1 MPRHDAPKAL
11 PKPLKR
17 PSQARAK
24 FTVQAL
30 YDAFV
35 RIWRRDGPAAANTK
49 AVAAEAGFAVGT
61 VYDYFPNR
69 EALFSGYV
77 RHSLERLLARIDTQ
91 VIAAEGLA
99 WDQRLARLVRITAC
113 VDPDAAY
120 FDAAM
125 LAREHDVAEPKHHR
139 RFFDELTAKWT
150 EAVRSWPDLDP
161 QPSEQTIRTLCV
173 AVWGARRYVLL
184 VRPPDAVLGDWV
196 TELERFARMALLA
209 PSD

>member
-1 MPRHDAPKAL
+1 MPRHEAPKAL

-30 YDAFV
+30 YDTFV
-35 RIWRRDGPAAANTK
+35 RIWRRDGPAAATTK

-77 RHSLERLLARIDTQ
+77 RHSLELLLGRIDAQ
-91 VIAAEGLA
+91 VIAPGGLA
-99 WDQRLARLVRITAC
+99 WEQRLSRLVRITAC
-113 VDPDAAY
+113 ADPDAAY

-125 LAREHDVAEPKHHR
+125 LAREHEVAEPKHHR

-150 EAVRSWPDLDP
+150 EAIRSWPDLDP
-161 QPSEQTIRTLCV
+161 QPSDLTIRTLCV
-173 AVWGARRYVLL
+173 AVWGSRRYVLL
-184 VRPPDAVLGDWV
+184 VAPPAEALGDWV
-196 TELERFARMALLA
+196 SALERVARQALRA

>member
-1 MPRHDAPKAL
+1 MSRHQEPKAL

-35 RIWRRDGPAAANTK
+35 RIWRRDGPKAANTK

-77 RHSLERLLARIDTQ
+77 RHSLELLLARIDAQ
-91 VIAAEGLA
+91 VIAAGGLA
-99 WDQRLARLVRITAC
+99 WDERLARLVRITAC
-113 VDPDAAY
+113 VDRDAAY

-125 LAREHDVAEPKHHR
+125 LAREHEVAEPKHHR

-150 EAVRSWPDLDP
+150 EAVRSWSDLTPQPPDL
-161 QPSEQTIRTLCV
+161 TIRALCV
-173 AVWGARRYVLL
+173 ATWGARRYVLL
-184 VRPPDAVLGDWV
+184 VGPPAEALGDWV
-196 TELERFARMALLA
+196 TELERVARQALRT
-209 PSD
+209 PPD